1 MKWHR
6 KVKELTTVDMQ
17 NYMGIVKQENF
28 RQASLLQILLHL
40 TEVNSSSF
48 FQNLSLKIFVLLE
61 LKPNT
66 KKTQQKITNI

>member
-1 MKWHR
+1 MP
-6 KVKELTTVDMQ
+6 

-28 RQASLLQILLHL
+28 RKASLLQILLHL